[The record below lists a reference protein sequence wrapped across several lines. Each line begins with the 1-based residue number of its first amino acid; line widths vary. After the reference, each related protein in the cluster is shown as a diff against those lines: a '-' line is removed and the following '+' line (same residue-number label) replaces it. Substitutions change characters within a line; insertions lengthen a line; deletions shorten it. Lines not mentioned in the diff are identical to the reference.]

1 MTEHPAPAERRG
13 ADTSGA
19 TPSFS
24 GAAAA
29 VNRNGSPQLHI
40 LTVLVENRS
49 GVLTRIAGLFARRG
63 FNIHSLAVAPTD
75 DERVSRISMVVD
87 VASAPLEQMVRQL
100 DKLINVIEIEEL
112 APGAAVEREL
122 LLITVCAPPDR
133 RSQVLELVQIFEGR
147 ILNVGHESLLISV
160 DGEPGKLD
168 DFENLLRPYGIEAIQ
183 RTGRVALPR
192 LQQRPATAPLSAVS

>member
-1 MTEHPAPAERRG
+1 MART
-13 ADTSGA
+13 

-24 GAAAA
+24 DAASA
-29 VNRNGSPQLHI
+29 VNRNGAMQHHI

-63 FNIHSLAVAPTD
+63 FNIHSLVVAPTD
-75 DERVSRISMVVD
+75 DERFSRITMVVD
-87 VASAPLEQMVRQL
+87 VASAPLEQMIRQL

-122 LLITVCAPPDR
+122 LLVTVTAPAER
-133 RSQVLELVQIFEGR
+133 RGQVMELAQIFEAR
-147 ILNVGHESLLISV
+147 VLNVGHDAMLISL
-160 DGEPGKLD
+160 DGTPDKLD
-168 DFENLLRPYGIEAIQ
+168 DFESLVRPYGIEAIQ

-192 LQQRPATAPLSAVS
+192 LQREARAAGGPSGRPRLAS